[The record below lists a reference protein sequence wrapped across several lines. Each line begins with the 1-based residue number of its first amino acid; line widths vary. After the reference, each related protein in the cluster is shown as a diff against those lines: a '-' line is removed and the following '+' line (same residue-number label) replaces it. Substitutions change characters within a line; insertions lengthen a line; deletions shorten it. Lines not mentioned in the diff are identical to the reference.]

1 MKQQR
6 GDKRLMTQ
14 KEFLR
19 LCAIGNR
26 EEIEAALDS
35 GADVRKPAY
44 MHGAKVP
51 PLFVAVME
59 ENVDA
64 VRVLIERGADS
75 GDGFIAAVV
84 RGKKKLLKM
93 LIDCGADVNAS
104 DKNSRNP
111 LLFAVTADKPKVV
124 KWLIQLGADVNQK
137 SEAGYTA
144 LTYAVLMHMT
154 EDNSA
159 KHPRSIHPDIIAAL
173 MKAGADYDEAMI
185 IAIKTGNIDF
195 VRLILE
201 NGADINRLCEGEQSP
216 LAAAIFTGDREIN
229 AEMVEFLA
237 SNGADVN
244 EVFELGENAIT
255 TALNVSVTMN
265 RPDIAEILL
274 AHGANP
280 DFRDA
285 TGRSALVYAV
295 LTGEE
300 ILRTILAHGAD
311 PNLPDREGRTPL
323 MLAALDVGAE
333 PGISEALIEYGAN
346 VNAQDND
353 GMTALIWTV
362 AGKDRTPGFLFSA
375 LVRTGAFRAE
385 GWSEW
390 FMLAVVYTA
399 LKREAQLDSVRLLV
413 RHGADVSMM
422 DKNGMNAL
430 SCAMM
435 NFDDEMIALL
445 TEGENVKEE

>member
-1 MKQQR
+1 MKTQR
-6 GDKRLMTQ
+6 GDNRLMTQ

-19 LCAIGNR
+19 LCAIGDR

-59 ENVDA
+59 ENAEA
-64 VRVLIERGADS
+64 VRVLLERGADS

-93 LIDCGADVNAS
+93 LIDCGADVNAP
-104 DKNSRNP
+104 DRNSHNP

-137 SEAGYTA
+137 SDAGYTA
-144 LTYAVLMHMT
+144 LTYAVLMQMK
-154 EDNSA
+154 ENNSSGI
-159 KHPRSIHPDIIAAL
+159 PRSIHPDIIAHL

-185 IAIKTGNIDF
+185 IAVKTGNIDF
-195 VRLILE
+195 VRIILE
-201 NGADINRLCEGEQSP
+201 NGADINRKCEGEQSP
-216 LAAAIFTGDREIN
+216 LAAAIFTGDREISP
-229 AEMVEFLA
+229 EMIEFLA

-274 AHGANP
+274 SYGADPN
-280 DFRDA
+280 FRDA
-285 TGRSALVYAV
+285 TGCTPLVYAV

-300 ILRTILAHGAD
+300 ILRTLLEHGAD
-311 PNLPDREGRTPL
+311 PDLPDREGRTPL
-323 MLAALDVGAE
+323 MLAALDVGTE

-375 LVRTGAFRAE
+375 LIRTGALRAE
-385 GWSEW
+385 GWREW
-390 FMLAVVYTA
+390 FMLAAVYTG

-413 RHGADVSMM
+413 RHGADVRMT
-422 DKNGMNAL
+422 DKNGMNAI

-435 NFDDEMIALL
+435 NFDDEIIALL
-445 TEGENVKEE
+445 TEPENDSE

>member
-1 MKQQR
+1 
-6 GDKRLMTQ
+6 MTQ

-19 LCAIGNR
+19 LCAHGNR

-59 ENVDA
+59 ENAEA
-64 VRVLIERGADS
+64 VSVLLERGADS

-93 LIDCGADVNAS
+93 LIDCGADINAQ
-104 DKNSRNP
+104 DRNSHNP

-124 KWLIQLGADVNQK
+124 KWLIQMGADVNQK
-137 SEAGYTA
+137 SDAGYTA
-144 LTYAVLMHMT
+144 LTYAVLIQIKENPTGH
-154 EDNSA
+154 SRSV
-159 KHPRSIHPDIIAAL
+159 HPEIVASL

-185 IAIKTGNIDF
+185 IAVKTGNIDF

-201 NGADINRLCEGEQSP
+201 NGADINRKCEGEQSP
-216 LAAAIFTGDREIN
+216 LAAAIFTGDRDIN
-229 AEMVEFLA
+229 VEMIEFLA

-265 RPDIAEILL
+265 RPDIAGILL
-274 AHGANP
+274 SYGADPN
-280 DFRDA
+280 FRDA
-285 TGRSALVYAV
+285 TGRTPLVYAV

-300 ILRTILAHGAD
+300 ILRVLLEHGAD
-311 PNLPDREGRTPL
+311 PDLPDREGRTPL

-333 PGISEALIEYGAN
+333 PGISEALIEHGAN

-375 LVRTGAFRAE
+375 LIRTGGLRAE
-385 GWSEW
+385 GGNEW
-390 FMLAVVYTA
+390 FMLAAVYTA

-413 RHGADVSMM
+413 KHGADVRMA
-422 DKNGMNAL
+422 DKNGMNAI

-435 NFDDEMIALL
+435 NFDDEMIAVL
-445 TEGENVKEE
+445 TEPEKDSE